1 LEILIKRDRG
11 NRPCEVRQPEELNFS
26 KVLNPTM
33 AKAMRKMRRQI
44 EKAASSLRRGLL
56 NIWGFPKTI
65 GKIS

>member
-1 LEILIKRDRG
+1 
-11 NRPCEVRQPEELNFS
+11 
-26 KVLNPTM
+26 M